1 MKLGKW
7 LLSLTLAGVFLGNPV
22 KLLANDDLG
31 DAWQFVITD
40 EPVIQASTEYCYA
53 GTITDPVTGE
63 TVDLYNFCTDNLD
76 LA

>member
-22 KLLANDDLG
+22 KLLANDDSG

-53 GTITDPVTGE
+53 GMITDPVTGE

>member
-1 MKLGKW
+1 MKLGTW
-7 LLSLTLAGVFLGNPV
+7 LVSLSLAGVLMGNPLKV
-22 KLLANDDLG
+22 LANDDSAG
-31 DAWQFVITD
+31 AWQFVITD
-40 EPVIQASTEYCYA
+40 EPVIQASTDYCYA